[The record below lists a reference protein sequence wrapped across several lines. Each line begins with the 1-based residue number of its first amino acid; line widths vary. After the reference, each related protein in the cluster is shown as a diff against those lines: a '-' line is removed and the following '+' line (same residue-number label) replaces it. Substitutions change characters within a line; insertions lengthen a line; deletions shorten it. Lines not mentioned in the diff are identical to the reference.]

1 MRVPVGTI
9 LNMPTLHRSRWFRTV
24 LAAII
29 AYLSIGT
36 IGAGGVKAHA
46 SLIGSTPAYGS
57 VVTEAPG
64 TVQLVFDNL
73 VEPGLVKVRL
83 KDGNDVEIGKGT
95 LVGARS
101 PRNEVEFTLPAHT
114 TGSFLITWVSF
125 AFDGHI
131 VSGTIPY
138 TVDPNGAASVTEGGS
153 GEAVAVPVQDG
164 GSTNRLIDIVD
175 IQLRFLSYIGFSMVF
190 GALLWIW
197 ALRRRD
203 GMEAV
208 YLGASSADGGDQPE
222 MESNSSEES
231 LSDVEPTSGE
241 STETQKPG
249 ESSSDLIN
257 RLAGQA
263 KSLGMWIIAA
273 GLFARA
279 AASAWRF
286 VDGGYETSDVINQL
300 WSGQVGGYLIAAIA
314 VMAVAA
320 WPKLPEAAGAAAA
333 IFGAML
339 SAGLGHAASEPAPGI
354 NTVLMGLHIIAA
366 GLWVGGAG
374 VLGYAATEA
383 SFKANKH
390 RWVELRTSL
399 SKVSSVFIG
408 SAIVL
413 AATGTRSA
421 FVYSENVLE
430 GRWGLT
436 LAAKLVLVVG
446 AGVIGLYHYLR
457 SKKGECL
464 NSATLVVESALLVLT
479 LTAAAVL
486 SVTVI

>member
-1 MRVPVGTI
+1 
-9 LNMPTLHRSRWFRTV
+9 MPTLHRSRWFRTV

-36 IGAGGVKAHA
+36 IGAGEVKAHA

-57 VVTEAPG
+57 VITEAPG

-95 LVGARS
+95 LVGERS

-138 TVDPNGAASVTEGGS
+138 TVDPNGAASTTEGGS
-153 GEAVAVPVQDG
+153 GEAEAVPVQDG

-203 GMEAV
+203 GMEV
-208 YLGASSADGGDQPE
+208 VHLGASNADSDGQL
-222 MESNSSEES
+222 ESNSGEE
-231 LSDVEPTSGE
+231 LLRDFEPTGGAGA
-241 STETQKPG
+241 ETQKSG

-320 WPKLPEAAGAAAA
+320 WPKLPEAAGATAA
-333 IFGAML
+333 IFGAVL
-339 SAGLGHAASEPAPGI
+339 SAGLGHAASEPAPGV

-436 LAAKLVLVVG
+436 LAAKLVLVAG

-457 SKKGECL
+457 SKKGEGL
-464 NSATLVVESALLVLT
+464 SSATLVVESALLVLT